1 MAGMG
6 KFKIHDALDLRA
18 GKNFRL
24 ADVDPAATPG
34 FSGSKADLAAR
45 FARYDEELYE
55 LQERLFANGRAHEDG
70 APSLLVVLQ
79 GMDTSG
85 KGGAIRNV
93 FSVFD
98 PQGTKTVGFG
108 KPTDEELAHDFLWR
122 IRKHDPLPGQIV
134 AFDRSHYED
143 VLIQRVHKWVDE
155 DEVDRRF
162 ATIRDYE
169 QELAGRNVKI
179 LKIFLHIS
187 PQFQKENLLERTERE
202 DKYWKY
208 DPSDIE
214 ERGYW
219 DEYMAAYE
227 DAIRRTDEIWAPWY
241 VLPTDN
247 KKYARMALKFLIV
260 DALRHLELSWPTPD
274 FDPEQ
279 ERQRILDAEWMSTRK
294 APFLP
299 PNPAWGMEG

>member
-1 MAGMG
+1 MSFNP

-24 ADVDPAATPG
+24 ADVDPAGTPG
-34 FSGSKADLAAR
+34 FSGSKNDLAAR
-45 FARYDEELYE
+45 FAHYDEELYE
-55 LQERLFANGRAHEDG
+55 LQERLFANGRVHEEN

-93 FSVFD
+93 LSVFD

-108 KPTDEELAHDFLWR
+108 KPTDEELEHDFLWR
-122 IRKHDPLPGQIV
+122 IRKHDPVPGQIV

-162 ATIRDYE
+162 AAIRDYE
-169 QELAGRNVKI
+169 QEIAGKNVKI

-241 VLPTDN
+241 VIPTDN

-260 DALRHLELSWPTPD
+260 DALRHLELSWPAPD
-274 FDPEQ
+274 FDPEE
-279 ERQRILDAEWMSTRK
+279 ERQRILDAE
-294 APFLP
+294 
-299 PNPAWGMEG
+299 

>member
-55 LQERLFANGRAHEDG
+55 LQERLFANGGAHEDG

-162 ATIRDYE
+162 AAIRDYE

-260 DALRHLELSWPTPD
+260 DALRHLELSWPAPD

-279 ERQRILDAEWMSTRK
+279 ERQRILDAE
-294 APFLP
+294 
-299 PNPAWGMEG
+299 

>member
-6 KFKIHDALDLRA
+6 KFKIHDALGLRA
-18 GKNFRL
+18 GTNFRL

-55 LQERLFANGRAHEDG
+55 LQERLFANGRAHEG
-70 APSLLVVLQ
+70 SAPSLLVVLQ

-162 ATIRDYE
+162 TAIRDYE

-214 ERGYW
+214 ERGFW

-260 DALRHLELSWPTPD
+260 DALRHLELSWPAPD

-279 ERQRILDAEWMSTRK
+279 ERQRILDAE
-294 APFLP
+294 
-299 PNPAWGMEG
+299 

>member
-1 MAGMG
+1 MIGMG
-6 KFKIHDALDLRA
+6 KFKISDALNLRA
-18 GKNFRL
+18 GKNFRID
-24 ADVDPAATPG
+24 DVDPTATPG
-34 FSGSKADLAAR
+34 FDGSKSDLADR
-45 FARYDEELYE
+45 FAHYDEELYE
-55 LQERLFANGRAHEDG
+55 LQERLFANGRAHEES
-70 APSLLVVLQ
+70 APSVLVVLQ

-85 KGGAIRNV
+85 KGGAIRYV

-108 KPTDEELAHDFLWR
+108 KPTEEELEHDFLWR
-122 IRKHDPLPGQIV
+122 IRKHDPVPGQVV

-143 VLIQRVHKWVDE
+143 VLIQRVHHWVDE
-155 DEVDRRF
+155 EEIDRRF

-187 PQFQKENLLERTERE
+187 PEFQKENLIERTERE

-208 DPSDIE
+208 DPSDVE

-219 DEYMAAYE
+219 NQYMAAYE

-241 VLPTDN
+241 VIPTDN

-260 DALRHLELSWPTPD
+260 DALRHLELSWPAPD
-274 FDPEQ
+274 FDPEV
-279 ERQRILDAEWMSTRK
+279 ERQRILDAE
-294 APFLP
+294 
-299 PNPAWGMEG
+299 

>member
-6 KFKIHDALDLRA
+6 KFKIHDALGLRA

-24 ADVDPAATPG
+24 ADVDPAGTPG
-34 FSGSKADLAAR
+34 FSGSKNDLAAR
-45 FARYDEELYE
+45 FAHYDEELYE
-55 LQERLFANGRAHEDG
+55 LQERLFANGRAHEEN

-108 KPTDEELAHDFLWR
+108 KPTEEELEHDFLWR
-122 IRKHDPLPGQIV
+122 IRKHDPVPGQIV

-162 ATIRDYE
+162 AAIRDYE
-169 QELAGRNVKI
+169 QELAGKNVKI

-241 VLPTDN
+241 VIPKTIRN
-247 KKYARMALKFLIV
+247 M
-260 DALRHLELSWPTPD
+260 
-274 FDPEQ
+274 
-279 ERQRILDAEWMSTRK
+279 
-294 APFLP
+294 
-299 PNPAWGMEG
+299 PAWR

>member
-55 LQERLFANGRAHEDG
+55 LQERLFANGRAHEG
-70 APSLLVVLQ
+70 SAPSLLVVLQ

-108 KPTDEELAHDFLWR
+108 KPTEEELEHDFLWR

-162 ATIRDYE
+162 TAIRDYE

-214 ERGYW
+214 ERGFW

-260 DALRHLELSWPTPD
+260 DALRHLELSWPAPD

-279 ERQRILDAEWMSTRK
+279 ERQRILDAE
-294 APFLP
+294 
-299 PNPAWGMEG
+299 

>member
-1 MAGMG
+1 MGGMG
-6 KFKIHDALDLRA
+6 KFKIHDALGLRS

-55 LQERLFANGRAHEDG
+55 LQERLFANGRAHEG
-70 APSLLVVLQ
+70 SAPSLLVVLQ

-162 ATIRDYE
+162 AAIRDYE

-214 ERGYW
+214 ERRYW

-260 DALRHLELSWPTPD
+260 DALRHLELSWPAPD

-279 ERQRILDAEWMSTRK
+279 ERQRILDAE
-294 APFLP
+294 
-299 PNPAWGMEG
+299 

>member
-6 KFKIHDALDLRA
+6 KFKIHDALGLRA

-55 LQERLFANGRAHEDG
+55 LQERLFANGGAHEDG

-108 KPTDEELAHDFLWR
+108 KPTDEELAHDFFGAFANMTPCRARLWR
-122 IRKHDPLPGQIV
+122 STAPIMKMC
-134 AFDRSHYED
+134 S
-143 VLIQRVHKWVDE
+143 
-155 DEVDRRF
+155 
-162 ATIRDYE
+162 
-169 QELAGRNVKI
+169 
-179 LKIFLHIS
+179 S
-187 PQFQKENLLERTERE
+187 
-202 DKYWKY
+202 
-208 DPSDIE
+208 S
-214 ERGYW
+214 GY
-219 DEYMAAYE
+219 
-227 DAIRRTDEIWAPWY
+227 I
-241 VLPTDN
+241 N
-247 KKYARMALKFLIV
+247 
-260 DALRHLELSWPTPD
+260 
-274 FDPEQ
+274 
-279 ERQRILDAEWMSTRK
+279 
-294 APFLP
+294 
-299 PNPAWGMEG
+299 G

>member
-6 KFKIHDALDLRA
+6 KFKIHDALGLRA
-18 GKNFRL
+18 GKNFCV

-122 IRKHDPLPGQIV
+122 IRKHDPVPGQIV

-162 ATIRDYE
+162 AAIRDYE
-169 QELAGRNVKI
+169 QALAGRNVKI

-227 DAIRRTDEIWAPWY
+227 DAIRRTDELWAPWY

-260 DALRHLELSWPTPD
+260 DALRHLELSWPAPD

-279 ERQRILDAEWMSTRK
+279 ERQRILDAE
-294 APFLP
+294 
-299 PNPAWGMEG
+299 

>member
-6 KFKIHDALDLRA
+6 KLKIHDALGLRA

-162 ATIRDYE
+162 GAIRDYE

-219 DEYMAAYE
+219 DEYLAAYE

-260 DALRHLELSWPTPD
+260 DALRHLELSWPAPD

-279 ERQRILDAEWMSTRK
+279 ERQRILDAE
-294 APFLP
+294 
-299 PNPAWGMEG
+299 

>member
-34 FSGSKADLAAR
+34 FSGSKAELAAR

-122 IRKHDPLPGQIV
+122 IRKHAPLPGQIV

-279 ERQRILDAEWMSTRK
+279 ERQRILDAE
-294 APFLP
+294 
-299 PNPAWGMEG
+299 

>member
-1 MAGMG
+1 MAGMS
-6 KFKIHDALDLRA
+6 KFKIHDALGLRA
-18 GKNFRL
+18 GKNVRL
-24 ADVDPAATPG
+24 ADVDPTSTPG
-34 FSGSKADLAAR
+34 FSGSKSDLADR
-45 FARYDEELYE
+45 FGHYDEELYD
-55 LQERLFANGRAHEDG
+55 LQERLFANGRAHEEG

-108 KPTDEELAHDFLWR
+108 KPTEEELEHDFLWR
-122 IRKHDPLPGQIV
+122 IRKHDPVPGQIV

-155 DEVDRRF
+155 DEVDRSF
-162 ATIRDYE
+162 AAIRDYE
-169 QELAGRNVKI
+169 QELAGKNVKI

-241 VLPTDN
+241 VIPTDN

-260 DALRHLELSWPTPD
+260 DALRHLELSWPAPN
-274 FDPEQ
+274 FDPEE
-279 ERQRILDAEWMSTRK
+279 ERQRILDAE
-294 APFLP
+294 
-299 PNPAWGMEG
+299 